1 MGNTSIALLSLL
13 GLASRSFCWTCRDG
27 LRRLLLGQ
35 FLPSEASN
43 PTIGKPGSMEFV
55 EEDRVEIIVND
66 SGERHELKQA
76 IVELKSVRRLKL
88 DIEASN

>member
-1 MGNTSIALLSLL
+1 
-13 GLASRSFCWTCRDG
+13 
-27 LRRLLLGQ
+27 
-35 FLPSEASN
+35 
-43 PTIGKPGSMEFV
+43 MEFV